1 MLRGLRGLRGLRDD
15 CGLRDDLG
23 LLGRRSCATSDDGTI
38 TAVVLVVI
46 FALASVCLAAL
57 SIAGL
62 EQARWR
68 AQTSADLA
76 ALAAAS
82 QGDCRAAE
90 EVAQRNRSTLEKCRL
105 PSLVDPRVTVMVST
119 RVRQQSMPMSDLWPG
134 ASVTAVARA
143 GY

>member
-1 MLRGLRGLRGLRDD
+1 VLRGLRDD

-23 LLGRRSCATSDDGTI
+23 LLSRRSCATADDGTI
-38 TAVVLVVI
+38 TAVVLLVI

-90 EVAQRNRSTLEKCRL
+90 EVAQRNRSTLEKCQL

-119 RVRQQSMPMSDLWPG
+119 RVRQQSMPMFDLWPG